1 MVINSVFDITNIEVN
16 FYISDEMYYKI
27 DEMHK
32 IDEIHG
38 NNLTNVFFPF
48 LLFRLIRCFVRKKTI
63 KN

>member
-1 MVINSVFDITNIEVN
+1 MGINSVFDITNIEVN

-48 LLFRLIRCFVRKKTI
+48 LLF
-63 KN
+63 